1 MTNPESYGNI
11 ASSTTVLSAG
21 PLEKEDSTVE
31 QQKMTIL
38 YCRLSNEDALD
49 GESNS
54 IANQKDILTKYAQDH
69 GFTNTRTLVD
79 DGYSGTNFNRP
90 GIQEALSL
98 VERGLVDTFIV
109 KDMSRFGRDY
119 LQVGNYTELVFPS
132 HDVRFIAVND
142 GVDSAKGDNEF
153 TPFRNLFND
162 FYSRDTSKKIRAVV
176 KARGNSGKHLGVPP
190 YGYTLDPQDKDHWII
205 DEETAPIVRRIFD
218 DTIAGKGPLRIARE
232 LEAEKVPIARA
243 VYARRKG
250 QPLPDKPYFWTQQ
263 TVVSILARMEYTG
276 CACNFKT
283 YSKSYKL
290 KRRYHNAP
298 ENWVITP
305 NTQEAIVTQEQFD
318 RVQELRKNKRRPTRS
333 NRHGLFSGL
342 LVCADCGSKLHYRV
356 SRTADPASDHYLC
369 SNYKSN
375 RGECSCHYIRDSIL
389 RKVVLERIRAV
400 TDFARSD
407 FAGFQEEWLKSRK
420 AEREKSL
427 RKDKRRLA
435 QAKKRLENLDTLM
448 TRLYEDKV
456 LGGLTQERYEKM
468 MEGYEAEA
476 DNLKAETADLEKRME
491 EREEQDHNLDR
502 FIALTEKYVDIPELT
517 PTIVNEFIKKI
528 IVYEPTGRSRGR
540 KQEIRIV
547 FNFLDEMEEM
557 ARESDEMA
565 ARYIESLENPI
576 QFRSRD

>member
-1 MTNPESYGNI
+1 MSVTNSGSYGNI

-21 PLEKEDSTVE
+21 PLKKEDSTVE
-31 QQKMTIL
+31 QQKLTIL

-54 IANQKDILTKYAQDH
+54 IANQKSILTKYAQDH

-79 DGYSGTNFNRP
+79 DGYSGTNFDRP

-98 VERGLVDTFIV
+98 VERGLVGTFIV
-109 KDMSRFGRDY
+109 KVMSRFGRDY
-119 LQVGNYTELVFPS
+119 LQVGNYTELLFPS
-132 HDVRFIAVND
+132 CDVRFIAVND
-142 GVDSAKGDNEF
+142 GVDSATGDNEF

-162 FYSRDTSKKIRAVV
+162 FYSRDTSKKIRAVMR
-176 KARGNSGKHLGVPP
+176 ARGNSGKHLGVPP
-190 YGYTLDPQDKDHWII
+190 YGYILDPQDKDHWII

-218 DTIAGKGPLRIARE
+218 RTIAGEGPFQISKD
-232 LEAEKVPIARA
+232 LESDKILIPRA

-250 QPLPDKPYFWTQQ
+250 KPLPDKPYLWTAQ
-263 TVVSILARMEYTG
+263 TVISLLERVEYTG

-290 KRRYHNAP
+290 KKRYHNAP
-298 ENWVITP
+298 ENMVITP
-305 NTQEAIVTQEQFD
+305 DTQEAIVTQAQFD
-318 RVQELRKNKRRPTRS
+318 RVQELRKNKRRRTKAERQ
-333 NRHGLFSGL
+333 GLFSGL
-342 LVCADCGSKLHYRV
+342 LVCADCGHKLYFQAPNTV
-356 SRTADPASDHYLC
+356 SPTADHYLC
-369 SNYKSN
+369 SRYKSA
-375 RGECSCHYIRDSIL
+375 RGECSCHYIREATL

-400 TDFARSD
+400 TDFVRSD
-407 FAGFQEEWLKSRK
+407 LKGFQEEWLRCRRD
-420 AEREKSL
+420 EQEKGI
-427 RKDKRRLA
+427 RKDRRRLTQA
-435 QAKKRLENLDTLM
+435 QKRMENLDTLM

-456 LGGLTQERYEKM
+456 LGGLTEERYRKM

-476 DNLKAETADLEKRME
+476 ESLKAEIADLEKNLE
-491 EREEQDHNLDR
+491 NREEKNHNLDR
-502 FIALTEKYVDIPELT
+502 FIALTEKYVDIPDLT

-528 IVYEPTGRSRGR
+528 VVSAPTGRGKAR

-565 ARYIESLENPI
+565 ARYLESMENSV
-576 QFRSRD
+576 QN